1 MQSILVNQDLASLRI
16 DKLLCKKFDISFSLA
31 QKLVREKKIKVND
44 KIGIIIFSFTS
55 QPILIKQHFM

>member
-16 DKLLCKKFDISFSLA
+16 DKLLCTKFDISFSLA

-44 KIGIIIFSFTS
+44 KKADTNYKGEVNREDEVVDG
-55 QPILIKQHFM
+55 L

>member
-31 QKLVREKKIKVND
+31 QKLIREKKIKIND
-44 KIGIIIFSFTS
+44 KKADTNY
-55 QPILIKQHFM
+55 KAHFNFCKFATAN